1 MSLIRVPT
9 LVLIP
14 QGGKLSIDRKYCI
27 SLFLYGGQAYNRFL
41 ESNVFRKC
49 QGGTLM
55 ISPLHIVLRICL
67 ATALGAIVGIE
78 RERSER
84 AAGLR
89 THAMVALGAAAFML
103 ASAFGFKDVLGTP
116 AVVLDPSRIA
126 AQVVTGIGFLGAG
139 TIIFQHQMIRGLT
152 TAASIWVVAAIG
164 MAVGGGMYVLSM
176 SGTGLT
182 LVVLATLKKVEN
194 RWFRNRRAGSISL
207 RIDPSATSVVELRAQ
222 IEEQGLQLEQ
232 IRIVPGELGVGDRVN
247 LRLGRAGAKNLT
259 MLLDRLR
266 RTSGVREISLGDQ
279 EFGDA

>member
-1 MSLIRVPT
+1 
-9 LVLIP
+9 
-14 QGGKLSIDRKYCI
+14 
-27 SLFLYGGQAYNRFL
+27 
-41 ESNVFRKC
+41 
-49 QGGTLM
+49 M

-67 ATALGAIVGIE
+67 ATMLGAIVGIE

-152 TAASIWVVAAIG
+152 TAASIWVVASIG
-164 MAVGGGMYVLSM
+164 MAVGSGMYVLSL

-182 LVVLATLKKVEN
+182 LVVLATLERVEN
-194 RWFRNRRAGSISL
+194 RWFRTRRTGSMSL
-207 RIDPSATSVVELRAQ
+207 KIDPSITSIVAIRSQ
-222 IEEQGLQLEQ
+222 IEEHGMQLEQ
-232 IRIVPGELGVGDRVN
+232 MIIVPSESGVGDHVR
-247 LRLGRAGAKNLT
+247 LRL
-259 MLLDRLR
+259 
-266 RTSGVREISLGDQ
+266 S
-279 EFGDA
+279 

>member
-1 MSLIRVPT
+1 
-9 LVLIP
+9 
-14 QGGKLSIDRKYCI
+14 
-27 SLFLYGGQAYNRFL
+27 
-41 ESNVFRKC
+41 
-49 QGGTLM
+49 M
-55 ISPLHIVLRICL
+55 ISPLHVILRICL
-67 ATALGAIVGIE
+67 ATVLGAIAGME

-103 ASAFGFKDVLGTP
+103 ASAYGFKDVLGTP

-222 IEEQGLQLEQ
+222 IEEQGLQQ